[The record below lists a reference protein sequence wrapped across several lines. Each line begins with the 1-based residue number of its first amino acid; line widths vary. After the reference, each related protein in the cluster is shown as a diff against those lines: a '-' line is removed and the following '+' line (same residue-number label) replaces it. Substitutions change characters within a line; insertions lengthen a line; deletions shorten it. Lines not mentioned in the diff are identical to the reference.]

1 MATQAEIDAATTRRD
16 KLQAAYDALLMGD
29 RAVEV
34 KFENE
39 SVTYQQASAKLLK
52 DELMKAQR
60 LVNQL
65 TGVQRGRPTL
75 IRHSGGY

>member
-1 MATQAEIDAATTRRD
+1 MATQAEIEAATTRRD
-16 KLQAAYDALLMGD
+16 NLQAAYDALLMGD

-52 DELMKAQR
+52 DELVKAKK

-75 IRHSGGY
+75 IKHKAGY